1 MKKIGFIGAYDK
13 IDFVMYI
20 AKILVESGKKVLIV
34 DGTILQ
40 KAKYIVPSIKPSKTY
55 ITEFEG
61 IDVAIG
67 FDSFDNIK
75 QYLALPAMAK
85 LPYDIALVDID
96 RTDAADNFRIEEF
109 DQNYFVTSFDMY
121 SIKKGMESICNIDQP
136 IIATKVLF
144 TNEMSKEEDD
154 YLNFL
159 SLGSK
164 IKWEEERIYF
174 PFEVGDQA
182 VIYNNQRVA
191 KIKFKKL
198 SNQYKEGLIYI
209 ATKILI
215 ENENE
220 EVNPEG
226 SMVNNKKEKMSEKE
240 AEELIRKSF
249 KKIEKGV

>member
-20 AKILVESGKKVLIV
+20 AKILVEAGKKVLLV
-34 DGTILQ
+34 DGTTLQ
-40 KAKYIVPSIKPSKTY
+40 KAKYIVPAIKPSKTY

-61 IDVAIG
+61 IDIAIG
-67 FDSFDNIK
+67 FDNFDNIR
-75 QYLALPAMAK
+75 QYLALPSMAAI
-85 LPYDIALVDID
+85 PYDIALVDID
-96 RTDAADNFRIEEF
+96 KTESADEFKIEEF
-109 DQNYFVTSFDMY
+109 DLNYFVTSFDMY
-121 SIKKGMESICNIDQP
+121 SIKKGIESINNINEP
-136 IIATKVLF
+136 ITATKVLF
-144 TNEMSKEEDD
+144 TNIMSKEEDD

-191 KIKFKKL
+191 KIKFKSL
-198 SNQYKEGLIYI
+198 SNQYKEGLVYI
-209 ATKILI
+209 TTKIL
-215 ENENE
+215 EKCLESDDE
-220 EVNPEG
+220 DGEK
-226 SMVNNKKEKMSEKE
+226 NKKKNESEID
-240 AEELIRKSF
+240 ALARKSF